1 MLRDECH
8 AGTPAKQLP
17 ALAAMSLRK
26 EAQRL
31 TRGEHRERHLQRTAV
46 GLATPDRERPDR
58 AEDIPDDRHLEELT
72 LGHVA
77 DGTTQRELHPR
88 RVLPVDVVRDEDER
102 SARRDVLRALEPPR
116 AKKSGEGADERKAEA
131 PEPEPL
137 LRQRRR
143 SRERRHDGM
152 GRRSITWSTRSS
164 ASRTERPSVSTTIA
178 SSAERSG
185 ATVRVLSSSSRR
197 RISASRSWR
206 ERFSP
211 RAASSSSRRR
221 ARSAAEAV
229 RKTLR
234 SAFGSTTVPMSRPTI
249 TIRPRSAMARCCSTI
264 TSRTYGTP
272 ATCETIRSTSGLRI
286 GQGTS
291 APSRRTV

>member
-46 GLATPDRERPDR
+46 GLATPDRKCADR
-58 AEDIPDDRHLEELT
+58 AQDVADHGNLEELT

-102 SARRDVLRALEPPR
+102 SSRRDVLRALEPPR

-143 SRERRHDGM
+143 PGERRHDGI
-152 GRRSITWSTRSS
+152 GRRSITLSTRSS
-164 ASRTERPSVSTTIA
+164 ASPTERPSVSTMIA
-178 SSAERSG
+178 SSAARSG
-185 ATVRVLSSSSRR
+185 ATVRLLSSSSRR

-221 ARSAAEAV
+221 ARSAAEAGGEPS
-229 RKTLR
+229 RP
-234 SAFGSTTVPMSRPTI
+234 AFGGPTGPGARPTLPR
-249 TIRPRSAMARCCSTI
+249 RPRS
-264 TSRTYGTP
+264 
-272 ATCETIRSTSGLRI
+272 
-286 GQGTS
+286 
-291 APSRRTV
+291 